1 MNKVKLKR
9 TRNFRVSHLDAI
21 FGPLLQVRNDRVV
34 PQINKPRSKFI
45 HCDWAGQEK
54 ARA

>member
-1 MNKVKLKR
+1 MELKQKKDVI
-9 TRNFRVSHLDAI
+9 FRVSHLDAI

-34 PQINKPRSKFI
+34 PQVNKPRSKFI

>member
-1 MNKVKLKR
+1 MELKKEHPMI
-9 TRNFRVSHLDAI
+9 FRVSHLDAI

-34 PQINKPRSKFI
+34 PQVNKPRSKFI